1 MSTTVLD
8 PTVAYKLQS
17 FGRRRFRMLLLRGIC
32 AALMT
37 FLLCIAV
44 VALIDWYWIVS
55 DRARW
60 MLSAA
65 AYLITAVVVW
75 MISIRKLLQP
85 PGREE
90 LAVFVEE
97 AEPELRENLLSAVE
111 LATDDPATVNDSPVF
126 RGLLQGKVA
135 TQMAKIQIPRL
146 LPWRM
151 LGKWLFGAAAVL
163 VIVTFLLSLPDPR
176 FRTLAVRA
184 MLPGANI
191 DRVSRIQVDVL
202 QPTPN
207 SIMIA
212 NDETVAIMVEVSGG
226 DVSEVILETFTAA
239 GSQRQSMRARSGA
252 EYVSNLH
259 IDGNVEY
266 RILAGDAVTRRHAIT
281 AKDRPSVVAFHKAF
295 QFPEYA
301 GLPDQ
306 VVTEPNGDLIVL
318 EGTQAT
324 LRLDLDQNV
333 SAAELRIDAA
343 DSEDVV
349 SVPLQRDAAGQWTAS
364 LTVDQPAIFK
374 VHLVSSETGFENIF
388 SPRYEIRPVPDLIPR
403 AGFVDQQE
411 TNLLLPP
418 NDILALKGL
427 AEDDLPL
434 VSLHQEIS
442 VNGRE
447 WVEVP
452 LEATAPPQEDPPK
465 TSDDRPQDNSV
476 RNQMVSAWD
485 WDLLGLKL
493 KTGDQVTTR
502 LVATDR
508 KGNRGE
514 SVPLRIVVSAPDFDP
529 ERHAQTEKKAALY
542 DSFVRLATL
551 TDKHKAT
558 ALEIIKRLRDEHGK
572 PSAEQRPAE
581 ERALDRT
588 NLAQLADEIQTESG
602 QLLEEIHAVTRAMPA
617 GADAYDLDLAGRAI
631 ARLHHE
637 HSTTPD
643 YLLAVMQQSDEKLVR
658 QAIDDLKHS
667 FERSADDAKS
677 VAYHFQHIISHNL
690 GAAVAQDLDALLRQQ
705 KLIVDSPTQTWT
717 RLVRQE
723 TVVMN
728 QLMVVERLVAQQ
740 QGRLTGHIQNTF
752 QQLLDWTTQRSEQLE
767 RAFESEEK
775 LADLQRLSKDLM
787 RELNDRQRMDVV
799 DHGLAERLNQ
809 ARRDFDYRSGTL
821 SEPLSH
827 ISHVVR
833 EENRFTAEAAKA
845 EDSTKAEEFRTQSER
860 FVAEVDFKYRP
871 SLEQLRSRRTLT
883 QARPDADP
891 QFAADAGLTHR
902 AVTSLLNQHRQGDP
916 QESILPAAFH
926 EIGPAYRVL
935 ESGHDIKNV
944 QLCLANLIQLERWRS
959 QDLQARIDH
968 PRQWD
973 VISKGLEEGVNKLR
987 AARVDNAIVGKFD
1000 EVRWSPATQEA
1011 NRKLQQRRW
1020 VREDMV
1026 GAGSDLIDIRDHLQP
1041 ASYELEAAMAAAR
1054 AIIAKYAPTIPQ
1066 MAQQAAEQLRKL
1078 EEETTDVADAIEAEA
1093 AEANPENETE
1103 PEPQPQTSQNEE
1115 RLADLQEQQTRIN
1128 QQLDDLVEALVEDAN
1143 SQDLMV
1149 EEQRERARDADDSIA
1164 MVQEPAQQMNEALQQ
1179 AEDSQDAEVQ
1189 AQELSKAAE
1198 QQERTAQALD
1208 KVAEHF
1214 EKLEQGLDIAETRAE
1229 LRQQEREL
1237 GIARQMDQRFEQSAE
1252 LTEMAQQNP
1261 EDLLQQ
1267 LEQQLAENPAMR
1279 EALSEISQNTV
1290 QEARNALQ
1298 DAAQREQELQRAN
1311 ERSDEEFQQQ
1321 KKALVND
1328 LKELGQDAA
1337 KLSQQLVNQAKSAAS
1352 KAKTPEAQRKFEQT
1366 QQKLNEAAN
1375 AARSANEGE
1384 LKQDL
1389 AKKAQAAQAAIA
1401 AASETL
1407 QQAKDESAAA
1417 KNEDV
1422 HSDDKNRQN
1431 AKRDLENDRKR
1442 FNDQRQREAES
1453 ALRQEESQEKQAN
1466 AQVQNAERN
1475 LKKADQNLN
1484 KTQDTLRKKPDDQG
1498 VKNAVQQAKT
1508 QQQQAQQKVNDAKQQ
1523 QQQAR
1528 QEVNAARDERN
1539 RMKSLPEPQLNDKNP
1554 AAQLAE
1560 ALADEATKAAGELKQ
1575 RAEQLAQNAAAGEPA
1590 TPAENQLAN
1599 AAKQQQRVTNNVQET
1614 AENVARAARHERRLE
1629 SPAAAES
1636 LQQASEKIEQVANN
1650 ESTQAQQ
1657 KLTDA
1662 AEAAGAAAQAGEP
1675 QHGAEPA
1682 AKANDALA
1690 QSEQALN
1697 QQAAGLTDVLDQA
1710 AAAAAEQNG
1719 EGQSQQPTQGEGQ
1732 PSGEQPNGEQSSGEQ
1747 PSGEQPGQQPGGQ
1760 SPPSG
1765 SSTPPSFTSEE
1776 MAAGRQLAQT
1786 LDELDRQ
1793 QAAATA
1799 AGQQPQPGQSPSQQQ
1814 QELESLAQA
1823 ARAQQGQ
1830 IAAAR
1835 SQAQQQ
1841 AALSSP
1847 SLTPPEGT
1855 PAYDGQT
1862 DAFTVLPVNRD
1873 ENKEWGQLREQAA
1886 EDLSKGRREKVSEDY
1901 RKSVETYFRVLA
1913 ERARRK

>member
-8 PTVAYKLQS
+8 PTVASKLQS

-32 AALMT
+32 AALVT

-44 VALIDWYWIVS
+44 VALIDWYWVVS

-60 MLSAA
+60 MMSGA
-65 AYLITAVVVW
+65 AYLITAGVVW
-75 MISIRKLLQP
+75 FISIRKLLRP

-90 LAVFVEE
+90 LAVFVED

-111 LATDDPATVNDSPVF
+111 LATDDPASVNDSPVF

-135 TQMAKIQIPRL
+135 TQMAQIQVPSL

-151 LGKWLFGAAAVL
+151 LGKWLFGAVAML
-163 VIVTFLLSLPDPR
+163 VMLAFLLSLPDPR

-184 MLPGANI
+184 MLPGANV
-191 DRVSRIQVDVL
+191 DRVSRIHVDVL

-212 NDETVAIMVEVSGG
+212 RDETVAVVVEVSGG

-239 GSQRQSMRARSGA
+239 GSQRQTMRSRSGA

-259 IDGNVEY
+259 IDDSVEY

-281 AKDRPSVVAFHKAF
+281 AKDRPSVVAFHKAL

-306 VVTEPNGDLIVL
+306 VITEPSGDLIVL

-324 LRLDLDQNV
+324 LRLDLDQDV

-343 DSEDVV
+343 DSEDIVT
-349 SVPLQRDAAGQWTAS
+349 VPLQRNDSGQWFAS
-364 LTVDQPAIFK
+364 LTVDQPAIYK

-388 SPRYEIRPVPDLIPR
+388 SPRYELRPVPDLIPR

-418 NDILALKGL
+418 NDILALKGM

-447 WVEVP
+447 WIEVP
-452 LEATAPPQEDPPK
+452 LEATEPPLDVV
-465 TSDDRPQDNSV
+465 DDASQDESIQ
-476 RNQMVSAWD
+476 NQLVSAWD

-493 KTGDQVTTR
+493 KTGDQITTR

-529 ERHAQTEKKAALY
+529 QRHAQTEQKAALY
-542 DSFVRLATL
+542 DSFASLEKL
-551 TDKHKAT
+551 TAEHKET
-558 ALEIIKRLRDEHGK
+558 ALVIIKRLRDEHRGK
-572 PSAEQRPAE
+572 SEQQRPPE
-581 ERALDRT
+581 ERALERT
-588 NLAQLADEIQTESG
+588 NLAELADELQTASG
-602 QLLEEIHAVTRAMPA
+602 QLLEEIHNVAKIMPA
-617 GADAYDLDLAGRAI
+617 GADAYDVELAGRVI

-658 QAIDDLKHS
+658 QAIDDLKNS

-677 VAYHFQHIISHNL
+677 AAYHFQHIISHNL

-705 KLIVDSPTQTWT
+705 RLIVDSPTQTWT

-728 QLMVVERLVAQQ
+728 QLLVVKRLVAQQ
-740 QGRLTGHIQNTF
+740 QGRLSGHIQNTF
-752 QQLLDWTTQRSEQLE
+752 QQLMDWTTQRSEQLE

-775 LADLQRLSKDLM
+775 LADLQRLSQDLM

-799 DHGLAERLNQ
+799 DSGLAVRLNQ
-809 ARRDFDYRSGTL
+809 ARRDFEYRSGTL
-821 SEPLSH
+821 SEPLGN
-827 ISHVVR
+827 VGQAVR
-833 EENRFTAEAAKA
+833 EENRLVAEAAKA
-845 EDSTKAEEFRTQSER
+845 DDSTKADELLSQSER
-860 FVAEVDFKYRP
+860 YVAEVDLRYRT
-871 SLEQLRSRRTLT
+871 SLEQLRSRRTLM
-883 QARPDADP
+883 QARIDADP

-902 AVTSLLNQHRQGDP
+902 AVTSLLNQHRQTDP
-916 QESILPAAFH
+916 QQSIVPAAFQ
-926 EIGPAYRVL
+926 EIAPAYRVL

-944 QLCLANLIQLERWRS
+944 QLCLANLIQLERWQS

-973 VISKGLEEGVNKLR
+973 VINKGFEEAINKLR
-987 AARVDNAIVGKFD
+987 AARVDNVIVGKFD
-1000 EVRWSPATQEA
+1000 QVRWSPATQEA

-1026 GAGSDLIDIRDHLQP
+1026 GAGSDLIDIRDQLQP
-1041 ASYELEAAMAAAR
+1041 AGYELDTAMAAAR

-1066 MAQQAAEQLRKL
+1066 MAQQAAEQIRKL
-1078 EEETTDVADAIEAEA
+1078 EEATTEVADAIEEQA
-1093 AEANPENETE
+1093 AQDETS
-1103 PEPQPQTSQNEE
+1103 PDQQPQTSAN
-1115 RLADLQEQQTRIN
+1115 EQQLSDLKEQQERIN
-1128 QQLDDLVEALVEDAN
+1128 QQIDDLVEALVEDAN

-1164 MVQEPAQQMNEALQQ
+1164 MVQDPAKQMNEALQEAEESQ
-1179 AEDSQDAEVQ
+1179 APEEK

-1198 QQERTAQALD
+1198 QQERTAQALE

-1214 EKLEQGLDIAETRAE
+1214 DKLEQGLDVAETRAE
-1229 LRQQEREL
+1229 LREQEREL
-1237 GIARQMDQRFEQSAE
+1237 GIARQMEQRFEQAKE
-1252 LTEMAQQNP
+1252 LKDMAQQNP
-1261 EDLLQQ
+1261 EDLLRE

-1290 QEARNALQ
+1290 QEARNALD
-1298 DAAQREQELQRAN
+1298 DAAKQEQELQRGN
-1311 ERSDEEFQQQ
+1311 ERSDETFQEQ
-1321 KKALVND
+1321 KKALAND

-1337 KLSQQLVNQAKSAAS
+1337 RLSQQLVNQAKSASSRAQ
-1352 KAKTPEAQRKFEQT
+1352 TPEAQKKFDET

-1375 AARSANEGE
+1375 AARNANEGE
-1384 LKQDL
+1384 LKEQL
-1389 AKKAQAAQAAIA
+1389 AEKAKTAQQAIKEAA
-1401 AASETL
+1401 ELL
-1407 QQAKDESAAA
+1407 QQAKSESEAA
-1417 KNEDV
+1417 KNADV
-1422 HSDDKNRQN
+1422 HSDDKNREN
-1431 AKRDLENDRKR
+1431 AKRDLENQRKR

-1453 ALRQEESQEKQAN
+1453 ALRQQEGRQKQAN

-1475 LKKADQNLN
+1475 LKKADENLR
-1484 KTQDTLRKKPDDQG
+1484 KTEQVQKKKPDDRA
-1498 VKNAVQQAKT
+1498 VNNAIQNAESQKE
-1508 QQQQAQQKVNDAKQQ
+1508 QAQQKVNAALEQQ
-1523 QQQAR
+1523 QRAR
-1528 QEVNAARDERN
+1528 QQVNEARDKRN
-1539 RMKSLPEPQLNDKNP
+1539 QMNSLPEPQLNDKNP

-1560 ALADEATKAAGELKQ
+1560 DYADEAVKEVADLAK
-1575 RAEQLAQNAAAGEPA
+1575 RAEQLAQNTAAGEPA

-1599 AAKQQQRVTNNVQET
+1599 AAKQQQRLTDNVQET

-1629 SPAAAES
+1629 SAAAAES
-1636 LQQASEKIEQVANN
+1636 LEQAAENIEQVAHN
-1650 ESTQAQQ
+1650 EVTEAKQQLTEAADAAGEAAKSGQPQQGTQQAVEATQA
-1657 KLTDA
+1657 L
-1662 AEAAGAAAQAGEP
+1662 
-1675 QHGAEPA
+1675 
-1682 AKANDALA
+1682 AK
-1690 QSEQALN
+1690 SEQALN
-1697 QQAAGLTDVLDQA
+1697 QQASELTEVLEQA
-1710 AAAAAEQNG
+1710 AAAAVAAAEESTDTAGQQAG
-1719 EGQSQQPTQGEGQ
+1719 EAQPQSSAAAENP
-1732 PSGEQPNGEQSSGEQ
+1732 PRGEQHRD
-1747 PSGEQPGQQPGGQ
+1747 EQPGQPPGAQ
-1760 SPPSG
+1760 SSPPG
-1765 SSTPPSFTSEE
+1765 SSTPQSFTPEE
-1776 MAAGRQLAQT
+1776 IAAGRQLAQT

-1793 QAAATA
+1793 QAAAQA
-1799 AGQQPQPGQSPSQQQ
+1799 ASEASQPPPPEGSPSQQRQ
-1814 QELESLAQA
+1814 ALETLAQA
-1823 ARAQQGQ
+1823 ARAQQAQ
-1830 IAAAR
+1830 IAATR
-1835 SQAQQQ
+1835 TQAQQQ

-1873 ENKEWGQLREQAA
+1873 DNEEWGQLREQAA